1 MEYISIYGETIEGK
15 IVSELENTVVV
26 KDKKGVRYLV
36 HKNSID
42 PKRKKPNFD
51 LLATQS
57 FGKCPE
63 NKVQKI
69 GYYYPWKAF

>member
-1 MEYISIYGETIEGK
+1 MIEYISIYGERIKGK
-15 IVSELENTVVV
+15 IVSKLENTVVV
-26 KDKKGVRYLV
+26 EDKKGHRYLV

-42 PKRKKPNFD
+42 PKRKKSNFD

-69 GYYYPWKAF
+69 GYY

>member
-1 MEYISIYGETIEGK
+1 MQYVSIYGERIKGK

-26 KDKKGVRYLV
+26 EDKKGVRYLV
-36 HKNSID
+36 HKKSID
-42 PKRKKPNFD
+42 PTRKKSKFD

-57 FGKCPE
+57 FGKYPK

-69 GYYYPWKAF
+69 GYY